1 MSRVPNGSSSST
13 GANPWVS
20 ATGVIAHPN
29 SPAGGGGPGG
39 FTSSGPLGANV
50 HGADPILHP
59 QSPCLKHRP
68 SLLEGHLILL
78 ADRGKKTKLPKSS
91 PKPTP
96 VKTVTLNL
104 YGAFP
109 NPWAGKPNIEILRAD
124 PDPKKSKW
132 HPSQDDWNA
141 IFDAEPKSV
150 DSIKKARVDSFKAFL
165 GFIAAEKPGTIA
177 AINLFSHGKEDL
189 IGFSGSINA
198 DTGEVRINDGE
209 HGGLDESVISDTEMT
224 FSGTAPD
231 GARNYTDSLG
241 CTALKLRDRFVEGK
255 GQIRLFLCNS
265 GALKGPLLQNIADA
279 FQVIALGFPKRVG
292 NWIDPGSPIK
302 RGFTY
307 VFEEGGETRKPGFSH
322 LIPKLVPRKPRK
334 TPAECLSP

>member
-1 MSRVPNGSSSST
+1 
-13 GANPWVS
+13 
-20 ATGVIAHPN
+20 
-29 SPAGGGGPGG
+29 
-39 FTSSGPLGANV
+39 
-50 HGADPILHP
+50 
-59 QSPCLKHRP
+59 
-68 SLLEGHLILL
+68 LEGHLILL

-177 AINLFSHGKEDL
+177 AINLFSHGKDDL
-189 IGFSGSINA
+189 IGFGGTIDSE
-198 DTGEVRINDGE
+198 TGEVGINDGK
-209 HGGLDESVISDTEMT
+209 HGGLDESVISDLTMRY
-224 FSGTAPD
+224 SHSLKDGTRIYEETPACL
-231 GARNYTDSLG
+231 AHKY
-241 CTALKLRDRFVEGK
+241 RDRFVEGK

-265 GALKGPLLQNIADA
+265 GALRGPLLQNIADA
-279 FQVIALGFPKRVG
+279 FQVIALGFPERVG
-292 NWIDPGSPIK
+292 NWIDPGSPIV
-302 RGFTY
+302 RGYTY
-307 VFEEGGETRKPGFSH
+307 VWSEGNKTRKRGFSH
-322 LIPKLVPRKPRK
+322 LIPKLVTRKPNK
-334 TPAECLSP
+334 TSAECLPP